1 MKLMYLF
8 ASLLDVMVLKQ
19 ATEKIFKAM
28 SQRDRM
34 IEQIYDFIHGS
45 ESDEM
50 YCVMVELVNRLD
62 DNIDA
67 EERSED
73 ETWFAGLRQSFNNK
87 EDAMRDAAKSRI
99 RKYFSNA
106 KESFEK
112 VFCATVCLA
121 FMRIQLCEFTLNA
134 RLSAHDVYLIFLI

>member
-1 MKLMYLF
+1 MYLF

-34 IEQIYDFIHGS
+34 IEQINDFIHGS
-45 ESDEM
+45 ESVEI
-50 YCVMVELVNRLD
+50 YCVLVELVNRLD